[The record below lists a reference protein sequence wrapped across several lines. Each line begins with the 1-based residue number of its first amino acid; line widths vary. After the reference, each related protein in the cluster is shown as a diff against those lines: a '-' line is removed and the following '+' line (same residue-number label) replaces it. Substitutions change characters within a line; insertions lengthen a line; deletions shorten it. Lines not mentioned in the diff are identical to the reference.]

1 MEDSWKI
8 RKSLSLSRG
17 ARMNLTR
24 LRFKGQLQSGN
35 IRRIINSAGRMLNG
49 VGTFDVTR
57 S

>member
-17 ARMNLTR
+17 ARMNLAR

-49 VGTFDVTR
+49 RWNF
-57 S
+57 